1 MTATATDLP
10 LSTRGVTAP
19 PARRAARS
27 QRPTVQTAPGLGAA
41 SLTSA
46 IRWDRVVGVLALI
59 GTLVLIVLSM
69 TPTDSTVLSPVGTE
83 TAPATS
89 ILGPEVAT
97 GAGTSEVG
105 Q

>member
-41 SLTSA
+41 SLTST

-69 TPTDSTVLSPVGTE
+69 MPTESNVLSPAGTE
-83 TAPATS
+83 TAPAAS
-89 ILGPEVAT
+89 ILGPEAPT
-97 GAGTSEVG
+97 GPSTAGG
-105 Q
+105 AQ

>member
-1 MTATATDLP
+1 
-10 LSTRGVTAP
+10 
-19 PARRAARS
+19 
-27 QRPTVQTAPGLGAA
+27 
-41 SLTSA
+41 LTSA